1 MASFTTT
8 TDVLDKKIVELKD
21 KNLDLQTQIWKI
33 EEKIKDVMGIPS
45 QIKEKIIKYKKKK
58 IQGEINKRIELMNIL
73 REYYDLF
80 SNAESTIDDLMTE
93 HDYVTFY
100 EQDGHE
106 KILSSIE

>member
-1 MASFTTT
+1 
-8 TDVLDKKIVELKD
+8 
-21 KNLDLQTQIWKI
+21 
-33 EEKIKDVMGIPS
+33 
-45 QIKEKIIKYKKKK
+45 
-58 IQGEINKRIELMNIL
+58 MNIL